1 MKFGYAYK
9 FDMKIVLPLER
20 KNSIG
25 IPELFS
31 INLIKNTPWH
41 HLGYDMHVIH
51 SRWDHS
57 AVKNVLGGDP
67 VFITIIREPTQQF
80 ESMFSYFRFYE
91 YLGYVTL
98 PDFINKLED
107 NEFEYKLKLEYM
119 RNKKIWGKNQML
131 FDLGFPVTDF
141 DNELKVKQF
150 VEEVNKNFHLVMIAE
165 RFEESIILLKEL
177 LCWDYNDLVFLQ
189 MNTRHEAL
197 KVNLSVG
204 HTEKLRKWLKAD
216 SYLYKKLRNVFDEK
230 VERFGQKK
238 MEEEK
243 KKLTLA
249 RIKILKK
256 CFPGKKIPEN
266 AVYHKMYSYSSHGL
280 INETGSLLPQDMW
293 RISGCRLYG
302 LDKSFSTL
310 NFMDQLKSAQLK
322 MADMNTMQSLENK

>member
-1 MKFGYAYK
+1 MDRHLELFYAAELVNFIAAFPRIESIVGTLFIEVVVRYAYK
-9 FDMKIVLPLER
+9 FDLNVVLPLER

-31 INLIKNTPWH
+31 TDLIKDTLWH

-51 SRWDHS
+51 SRWNHS
-57 AVKNVLGGDP
+57 EVKYVLGKGS

-80 ESMFSYFRFYE
+80 ESMFSYFKFYE
-91 YLGYVTL
+91 YLGNVTL
-98 PDFINKLED
+98 PNFLDKLED
-107 NEFEYKLKLEYM
+107 NEFEFKWKLEYY
-119 RNKKIWGKNQML
+119 RKSGIWGKNQML

-141 DNELKVKQF
+141 DNEHKVKQF

-165 RFEESIILLKEL
+165 RFEESVVLLKEL

-189 MNTRHEAL
+189 LNTRHEAL

-204 HTEKLRKWLKAD
+204 HTVKLKKWLKAD
-216 SYLYKKLRNVFDEK
+216 YYLYKKLKDVFDEK
-230 VERFGQKK
+230 VEKFGRKK

-256 CFPGKKIPEN
+256 CFPGKDIPEN
-266 AVYHKMYSYSSHGL
+266 AVYHKMFSHTSRGL
-280 INETGSLLPQDMW
+280 ISKSRSLLPEEMW
-293 RISGCRLYG
+293 
-302 LDKSFSTL
+302 
-310 NFMDQLKSAQLK
+310 
-322 MADMNTMQSLENK
+322 